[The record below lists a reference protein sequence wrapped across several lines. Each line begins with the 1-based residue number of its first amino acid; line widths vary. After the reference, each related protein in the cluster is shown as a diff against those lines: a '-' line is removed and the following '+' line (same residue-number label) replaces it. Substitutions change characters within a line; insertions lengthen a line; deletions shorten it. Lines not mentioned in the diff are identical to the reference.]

1 MEKNMSDKKKHSDK
15 NNTLS
20 RRQFIRRAGTAAA
33 ALTAVGTTT
42 QNFTR
47 NVLGANDRIGIGFI
61 GCGGRSHAH
70 LQTVHYLK
78 TQKAANI
85 DIVAACDVYK
95 PRLQKI
101 VEGYKAKGYMDHRE
115 LLADSNVDVV
125 CISTPDHIHGYQAI
139 DAVKA
144 GKDVYCEKPV
154 THWRQFELTK
164 RLAAEV
170 KKSGQVFQLGTQ
182 GMSDP
187 AWHQIKKLIQDGLIG
202 QPVHAEC
209 GYFRV
214 GDWGEAGM
222 PIDDRNAKPGSN
234 LDWQAFLGDSPMRPF
249 DVSRFFRW
257 RMYEDYAGGPSTDLF
272 PHVLTLVVHMLGVTM
287 PGKVVATGGM
297 FRYHQ
302 REIPDTFNMLID
314 YPQNITVA
322 LLGTQANDYPGTG
335 ARGSGQ
341 RIPVIRGWDG
351 TLTIQNNEIVFI
363 PAQGSKKK
371 TQRFAIEGGE
381 DFVGYWQKFLDC
393 CRSRNTDTLSPMDLA
408 YHVQTVL
415 QMGML
420 GLRQNKVAR
429 FDSAQEKIIL

>member
-1 MEKNMSDKKKHSDK
+1 MEKKMSRKQQSDKT
-15 NNTLS
+15 NTMT
-20 RRQFIRRAGTAAA
+20 RRHFIHKAGTAAA

-42 QNFTR
+42 KHFTGK
-47 NVLGANDRIGIGFI
+47 VLGANDRIGIGFI
-61 GCGGRSHAH
+61 GCGGRSNAH
-70 LQTVHYLK
+70 IRTVHYLK
-78 TQKAANI
+78 TQKDTNI

-95 PRLQKI
+95 PRLQK
-101 VEGYKAKGYMDHRE
+101 VVDGYKAKGYMDHRK
-115 LLADSNVDVV
+115 LLADPNVDVV
-125 CISTPDHIHGYQAI
+125 CIATPDHVHGYQAI
-139 DAVKA
+139 DAVRA

-170 KKSGQVFQLGTQ
+170 KKSGRIFQLGTQ

-214 GDWGEAGM
+214 GDWGERGM
-222 PIDDRNAKPGSN
+222 PIDNANAKPGPDLN
-234 LDWQAFLGDSPMRPF
+234 WQAFLGDSPKRPF

-287 PGKVVATGGM
+287 PSMAVATGGK
-297 FRYHQ
+297 FRYQ
-302 REIPDTFNMLID
+302 EREIPDTFNMLID
-314 YPQNITVA
+314 YPENITIA
-322 LLGTQANDYPGTG
+322 MLGTQANNYPGTG
-335 ARGSGQ
+335 SRGSGQ
-341 RIPVIRGWDG
+341 RIPVIRGWEG
-351 TLTIQNNEIVFI
+351 TITIENNEIVFI

-371 TQRFAIEGGE
+371 PQSFAIEGGE
-381 DFVGYWQKFLDC
+381 DFVGYWQKFLGC

-408 YHVQTVL
+408 YHVQTAL